1 MLCELFKLYINPQL
15 VCRCQLPTAN
25 RLRDAG
31 HRALGKREKFLC
43 INISQV
49 KINFE
54 MSGVMGK
61 FDKGIYDVSIDFRH
75 ADRI

>member
-1 MLCELFKLYINPQL
+1 VMVPAD
-15 VCRCQLPTAN
+15 CQLDAAN
-25 RLRDAG
+25 CQLFPERGVR

-49 KINFE
+49 KNNFE
-54 MSGVMGK
+54 MSGMMGK